1 MSYSRS
7 MEEAK
12 AAIKAIEPYNEASMK
27 GSPILNGQESASPE
41 GKGDIVPKTYSLGK
55 RATETKRTL

>member
-12 AAIKAIEPYNEASMK
+12 AAIKAIEPENEANMK
-27 GSPILNGQESASPE
+27 GSPILNGQESGGPSA
-41 GKGDIVPKTYSLGK
+41 KGDLVPKTYVLGSH
-55 RATETKRTL
+55 TTTTKREL